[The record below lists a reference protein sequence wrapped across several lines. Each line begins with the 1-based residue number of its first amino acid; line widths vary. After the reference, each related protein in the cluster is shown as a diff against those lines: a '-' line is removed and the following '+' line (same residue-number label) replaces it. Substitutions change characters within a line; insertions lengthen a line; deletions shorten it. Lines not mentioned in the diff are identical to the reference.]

1 MVWLRICL
9 IRLNALAV
17 GREHTSCLLLMNGS
31 PRRLQRD
38 SWRRKNA
45 GKNEKLEKTNRP
57 SSRASFSCPYINVV
71 LSLGWPEAVALHAVS
86 AKPLS
91 QIVEAGEHQKRQRDR
106 NSA

>member
-71 LSLGWPEAVALHAVS
+71 LSLGWPEAVALHAVPP
-86 AKPLS
+86 KPPS
-91 QIVEAGEHQKRQRDR
+91 QILHASTPQTSQP
-106 NSA
+106 